1 MKTEPVLIAESY
13 ARPVHGGDVDAIGKM
28 YGLRPEEILDFSANI
43 NPAGPPQR
51 VLSRLAEAVTD
62 IRSFAQYP
70 EPDCRSLR
78 IDFAEYAGVEP
89 SNVVVA
95 NGTAALIE
103 IALRTAKPK
112 RCLLP
117 VPAFSEYRRAL
128 TAAGCEYIPFVLD
141 PAKQFVL
148 DLDAF
153 ASVLH
158 EKQCDFCIL
167 TNPHNPSG
175 NLIPPA
181 SLIRFLKEANDRRIN
196 VLLDEAFI
204 DYAIDASLTRQAACL
219 SNVVVLRSVTKF
231 YALAGM
237 RVGFGIAN
245 AQLIEALWS
254 QVPAWPVT
262 TLAAIAARESL
273 ADVLYAEQTRSSC
286 IDERKFLSE
295 ALAKMGIEVW
305 PSVTNFLLLKLPTGS
320 PSVSLSCE
328 RLIRE
333 HRIVVR
339 NCSSYEGLD
348 ADKYMRVAVK
358 DRAAN
363 LKLIS
368 ALKSV
373 LVQEVR

>member
-1 MKTEPVLIAESY
+1 MKTDPVLVTESDTR
-13 ARPVHGGDVDAIGKM
+13 AVHGGDVDRVGKM
-28 YGLRPEEILDFSANI
+28 YGLRLEEILDFSANI

-95 NGTAALIE
+95 NGTAALID
-103 IALRTAKPK
+103 IALRTGKPK

-117 VPAFSEYRRAL
+117 VPAFCEYRRAIQ
-128 TAAGCEYIPFVLD
+128 AAGCEYIPFVLD
-141 PAKQFVL
+141 PAEQFVL

-153 ASVLH
+153 AETMH
-158 EKQCDFCIL
+158 EKRCDFCIL
-167 TNPHNPSG
+167 TNPHNPTGSI
-175 NLIPPA
+175 IPPD
-181 SLIRFLKEANDRRIN
+181 SLLRLLTQAGEQRVT

-204 DYAIDASLTRQAACL
+204 EYAIDSSLTRQAASL
-219 SNVVVLRSVTKF
+219 PNVVVLRSVTKF

-237 RVGFGIAN
+237 RVGFGVAN
-245 AQLIEALWS
+245 AQLIESLWS

-273 ADVLYAEQTRSSC
+273 ADVQYAEQTRSSC
-286 IDERKFLSE
+286 VDERRFLSE
-295 ALAKMGIEVW
+295 ALSKLGIKVW
-305 PSVTNFLLLKLPTGS
+305 PSVTNFLLLKPPVGS
-320 PSVSLSCE
+320 APVGLLCE
-328 RLIRE
+328 RLIQE
-333 HRIVVR
+333 HKIAVR
-339 NCSSYEGLD
+339 NCSSHEGLE
-348 ADKYMRVAVK
+348 ADMYIRVAVK
-358 DRAAN
+358 NRASN
-363 LKLIS
+363 LKLID

-373 LVQEVR
+373 LVQGMS

>member
-1 MKTEPVLIAESY
+1 MKTEPVLITESDTR
-13 ARPVHGGDVDAIGKM
+13 AVHGGDVDAIGKM

-43 NPAGPPQR
+43 NPASPPPR
-51 VLSRLAEAVTD
+51 VLSRLAEALTD

-78 IDFAEYAGVEP
+78 IDFAEYAGVKP

-95 NGTAALIE
+95 NGTAALID
-103 IALRTAKPK
+103 IALRTVKPK

-117 VPAFSEYRRAL
+117 VPAFSEYRRAIK
-128 TAAGCEYIPFVLD
+128 AAGCEYIRFALD
-141 PAKQFVL
+141 PEKQFSL
-148 DLDAF
+148 EPNAF
-153 ASVLH
+153 MAAMR
-158 EKQCDFCIL
+158 EKRCDFCIL
-167 TNPHNPSG
+167 TNPHNPTGSV
-175 NLIPPA
+175 IPPA
-181 SLIRFLKEANDRRIN
+181 SLLRLLEEAGEQQIT

-204 DYAIDASLTRQAACL
+204 DYAIDASLTKEAACL
-219 SNVVVLRSVTKF
+219 PNVVVLRSVTKF

-237 RVGFGIAN
+237 RAGFAIAN
-245 AQLIEALWS
+245 AELVESLWL

-273 ADVLYAEQTRSSC
+273 ADVPYAEQTRSSC

-295 ALAKMGIEVW
+295 ALAKLGIKVW
-305 PSVTNFLLLKLPTGS
+305 PSVTNFLLLKPPAGS
-320 PSVSLSCE
+320 PPVSLLCE

-339 NCSSYEGLD
+339 NCSSYEGLE